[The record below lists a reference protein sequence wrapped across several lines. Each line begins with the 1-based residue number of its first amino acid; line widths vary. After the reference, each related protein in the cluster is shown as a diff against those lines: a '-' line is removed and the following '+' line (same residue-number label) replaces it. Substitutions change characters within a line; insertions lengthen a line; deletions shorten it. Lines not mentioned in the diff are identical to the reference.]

1 MLMLVSPVLN
11 RIFLFFSFLY
21 ASVSA
26 YPQGYPEEKLDW
38 NLSVQTYTF
47 KEFTFEEAVRFA
59 KDIDLKTIEVYF
71 GQKLTKNSDEV
82 FSAKLSDDGR
92 RFVNNVLREND
103 IKILGFGVVG
113 AKDKKE
119 WRELFEFAQELNVE
133 FLNVEPNEEI
143 LSFIGV
149 LADEF
154 KIKVAIHNHPKP
166 SHYWHP
172 EIVME
177 AIEKANSSYVGA
189 CADIGHWIR
198 SGLDPIDCLKHFE
211 GKLFSLHMKDL
222 NEKNNRSA
230 HDVHWGTGVS
240 GIPEV
245 IKELKRQGFQG
256 NISCEYEYN
265 WLNNKEDVA
274 VSIKNFREMLN

>member
-1 MLMLVSPVLN
+1 MLVSPVLN

-21 ASVSA
+21 ASISA
-26 YPQGYPEEKLDW
+26 YSQGYPEEGLDW

-47 KEFTFEEAVRFA
+47 KEFTFEEAVSFA
-59 KDIDLKTIEVYF
+59 KDVDLKTVEVYF

-82 FSAKLSDDGR
+82 FSVKLSDEGK
-92 RFVNNVLREND
+92 RFVNNVLRDNGVQ
-103 IKILGFGVVG
+103 ILGFGVVG
-113 AKDKKE
+113 ATGEEE
-119 WRELFEFAQELNVE
+119 WRELFEFARELNVE
-133 FLNVEPNEEI
+133 FLNVEPNEDM
-143 LSFIGV
+143 LSLIGV
-149 LADEF
+149 LADKF

-172 EIVME
+172 EIVMK

-222 NEKNNRSA
+222 NEKNNRNA
-230 HDVHWGTGVS
+230 HDVHWGTGIS
-240 GIPEV
+240 DIPE
-245 IKELKRQGFQG
+245 IITELKRQGFQG

-265 WLNNKEDVA
+265 WLDNKEDVA
-274 VSIKNFREMLN
+274 VSIKNFRQMMN